1 MGGLTVF
8 KEKILAF
15 SRPSK
20 LLFEVYRESLRDLR
34 RDSKRIL
41 LNQIHIKGALNW
53 ILEAQKV
60 NKDGGVPM
68 LYSLKNGWSKSFPET
83 TGYIIPTVFNA
94 SNFFKNK
101 TYRKNAFSM
110 ADWLLRIQWDNGSF
124 PAETKPGSKPIV
136 FNTGQIIF
144 GLVRAYKESKLKKYK
159 QAAIKAANWL
169 VKVQGSSE
177 IWNRYVYNNIPH
189 VYNTR
194 TAWALLEA
202 YKISKDE
209 KHLDIAKKN
218 LDWALTQQLDNG
230 WFKNN
235 GFYIGENPLTHA
247 ICYATEGLLESGVLL
262 KQKKYINAAKKTM
275 DSLLKKQREDG
286 SFLGRYDKNW
296 NPTANWICLTGD
308 AQASV
313 VFLRLFEITKDKSYK
328 NAAIRINNHLK
339 KKQDLNSIN
348 KGIKGGVKG
357 SYPIYGGY
365 QAFNYCSWAAKFLI
379 DALLLEEKL
388 K

>member
-1 MGGLTVF
+1 MGGLAVF
-8 KEKILAF
+8 KEKVLAF

-34 RDSKRIL
+34 RDSTRIR
-41 LNQIHIKGALNW
+41 LNQTHIKGALEW

-68 LYSLKNGWSKSFPET
+68 LYSLKNGWSRSFPET
-83 TGYIIPTVFNA
+83 TGYIIPTIFNA

-101 TYRKNAFSM
+101 TCRKNAFSM
-110 ADWLLRIQWDNGSF
+110 ADWLLKLQLENGTF

-136 FNTGQIIF
+136 FNTGQVIF
-144 GLVRAYKESKLKKYK
+144 GLVLAYKESKLKKYK

-169 VKVQGSSE
+169 VKAHGSSKF
-177 IWNRYVYNNIPH
+177 WNKYVYNNIPH

-194 TAWALLEA
+194 TAWALLEV

-209 KHLDIAKKN
+209 KHLNAAKNN

-235 GFYIGENPLTHA
+235 GFYMGENPLTHA
-247 ICYATEGLLESGVLL
+247 ICYATEGLLESGILL
-262 KQKKYINAAKKTM
+262 KQKKYILAAKKTM

-296 NPTANWICLTGD
+296 NPTVNWICLTGD

-313 VFLRLFEITKDKSYK
+313 VFLRLFEITKDKNYK

-339 KKQDLNSIN
+339 KKQDLNSTN
-348 KGIKGGVKG
+348 KGIRGGIKG

-365 QAFNYCSWAAKFLI
+365 QTFNYCSWAAKFLI